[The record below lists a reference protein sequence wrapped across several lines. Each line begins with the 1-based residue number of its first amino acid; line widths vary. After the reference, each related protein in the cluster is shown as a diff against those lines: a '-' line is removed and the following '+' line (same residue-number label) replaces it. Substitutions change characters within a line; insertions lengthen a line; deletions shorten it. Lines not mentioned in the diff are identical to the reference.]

1 VLSFIAEK
9 AAEDA
14 PALVRPDGQAM
25 SYATL
30 AMASSAVLQALGER
44 VGDVAH
50 RIVGVAVG
58 DAAGFVVSALA
69 VLEAG
74 GVVLPLD
81 LRRGIPALE
90 AEAAKARALA
100 VIVGDAAE
108 DRLDIVAVDASR
120 RTLPDPACLLIEAR
134 GRRAVHGR
142 VGLGLAVD
150 AIVRQVGLDAGSR
163 LPLVGPP
170 AHASVLTTA
179 LATLRAGGSL
189 LLVGEETGALT
200 SLGANVVSGTVDRL
214 APIAAAAPPGIARV
228 VAVNASPEELAS
240 LRAAFPSARVGRAL
254 DTAEALRVAAAE
266 IDDGDWRPL
275 PSVELR
281 TTDGLEV
288 RSPMAMLGYLDD
300 PATAD
305 GPRWVRAFD
314 VDAVDSDALERDLAA
329 TTGVREAAV
338 LAVGR
343 RPAQRLYAFIAGDAA
358 LVPRHPARVVTL
370 ETLPHRADGSID
382 REALRRMV
390 ATD

>member
-1 VLSFIAEK
+1 MLSFIAEK
-9 AAEDA
+9 AREDA
-14 PALVRPDGQAM
+14 PALVRPGGAAM

-30 AMASSAVLQALGER
+30 AMASSAILQALAER

-50 RIVGVAVG
+50 RIVGVAVDDG
-58 DAAGFVVSALA
+58 AGFMVSALA

-81 LRRGIPALE
+81 LRRGVPALE
-90 AEAAKARALA
+90 REAARARALA

-108 DRLDIVAVDASR
+108 DRLEVVAVDAGR
-120 RTLPDPACLLIEAR
+120 RALPDEACLLVEAR

-150 AIVRQVGLDAGSR
+150 AIVQQVGLDAASR
-163 LPLVGPP
+163 LPLLGPP
-170 AHASVLTTA
+170 AHTTTLLTA

-189 LLVGEETGALT
+189 LLVGDDLGALA
-200 SLGANVVSGTVDRL
+200 SLGGNVVSGTVELLTPFAGDVL
-214 APIAAAAPPGIARV
+214 PGIARV
-228 VAVNASPEELAS
+228 VAVNASPEELAT
-240 LRAAFPSARVGRAL
+240 LRNAFPSARIGRAL

-266 IDDGDWRPL
+266 IDESDWRAL

-281 TTDGLEV
+281 LTDGLEV

-300 PATAD
+300 PAAAD
-305 GPRWVRAFD
+305 GPRWLRAFD
-314 VDAVDSDALERDLAA
+314 VDAVDTGVLERELAA
-329 TTGVREAAV
+329 TPGVRESAG

-343 RPAQRLYAFIAGDAA
+343 RPNQRLYAFVAGDAA
-358 LVPRHPARVVTL
+358 VVPKHPARVVTL
-370 ETLPHRADGSID
+370 ETLPHRADGTID
-382 REALRRMV
+382 REALRRMI